1 MNEILQNIRL
11 ADLADVLIITVLVY
25 WLIDLIRG
33 TRAVQ
38 MVYGLLAIGALYWL
52 AQYFELYT
60 LSWILSTFLSSAILI
75 VVVLFQSDIRR
86 ALTQV
91 GRWRI
96 FGGAGEERAEMV
108 EEVARTATMLAA
120 RRIGALLVLEREVQ
134 LSEYLD
140 AGTRLDAKVTRELLA
155 SIFLPQ
161 SPIHD
166 GAVIIRG
173 GRIVGAGCFLPLT
186 ANPGVSKALGS
197 RHRAA
202 IGITEDSD
210 ALVVV
215 ISEEEGQISLVQ
227 EGRMTRGIDAAS
239 LKETL
244 GGVVLP

>member
-1 MNEILQNIRL
+1 MNEILQNVRL
-11 ADLADVLIITVLVY
+11 ADLADVLIITILLY

-38 MVYGLLAIGALYWL
+38 MVYGLLAIGLLYWI

-75 VVVLFQSDIRR
+75 VVVLFQNDIRR

-96 FGGAGEERAEMV
+96 FGGGGEARAEMI
-108 EEVARTATMLAA
+108 EEIARTATMLAA
-120 RRIGALLVLEREVQ
+120 RRIGALVVLEREVQ

-140 AGTRLDAKVTRELLA
+140 AGTRLDAAVTRELLV

-166 GAVIIRG
+166 GAVIVRR

-210 ALVVV
+210 ALVIV
-215 ISEEEGQISLVQ
+215 ISEEEGQISLVR

-239 LKETL
+239 LKATL
-244 GGVVLP
+244 DSVVLP